1 MCPCVCVCSGV
12 SVMAVSIMS
21 ACCRASLLSLYFLA
35 CFLQVLIQ
43 GEVFRAGQTQDVF
56 LRSKRANSF
65 LLEELLQGNLER
77 ECYEEACSYEE
88 AREYFENTPKTNAFW
103 TRYVDGDQCES
114 APCLHGGNCSDRV
127 GGFLCSCPA
136 PHHGPVCQLGGAE
149 KPATARQTTTAEL
162 VKCPTEGP
170 TACHQLCTASQRSF
184 TCSCMPGFKLQRDGQ
199 SCLPEVAFPCGR
211 LPDKFHTTESIC
223 RHGNCPW
230 QVSLFSSRGVELC
243 GGVVLGRR
251 SVLTAARCLFPDS
264 QPDLRPSNFAVGIG
278 ANKKVPVQ
286 ALYVHE
292 SFRRDHQDNNLAI
305 LELSRPLNFSP
316 ALIHLCLP
324 EKDFSENI
332 LMHAGKTGVAAQR
345 GGRRTQTLVH
355 VTPDECR
362 GRVNAS
368 HRLSNKMFC
377 MARQNGAAR
386 SPNGP
391 LRPQNRAERSL
402 DGFSGNENGTESM
415 LNGHL
420 GPQNVTQRSPNVPL
434 RHQNGAQR
442 SPNVPLRHQNVTQRS
457 LNGPLRHQ
465 NGAQRSLN
473 GPLRHQNGAQRSLNG
488 PLRHQNVTQRSLN
501 GPLRHQNVSQRSPNV
516 PLRHQNG
523 AQRSPNVPLR
533 HQNVTQRS
541 LNGPLRHQNV
551 TQRSPNVPLRH
562 QNGAQRSLNGP
573 LRHQTGAQ
581 RSLSSAGKRS
591 KIENPE
597 TLEPAQGSGRCG
609 ELLPGTP
616 VATVERGTAFLTGLL
631 MTSSSGC
638 GGGGDSDLLVFT
650 KLSRY
655 LSWIRPRLKVA
666 EDYVTPQQLQYPEE
680 R

>member
-43 GEVFRAGQTQDVF
+43 GEEVFRAGQTQDVF

-391 LRPQNRAERSL
+391 LRPQNRAENAQWTFRTPKCHPEKPKRTFEAPKWRPEKPKRTFEAPKCHPEKL
-402 DGFSGNENGTESM
+402 KRTFEAPKWRPEKLKRTFEAPKWRPEK
-415 LNGHL
+415 LKRTFEAPKCHPEKL
-420 GPQNVTQRSPNVPL
+420 KRTFEAPKCQPEKPKRTFEAPKWRPEKPKRTFEAPKCHPEKLKRTFEAPKCHPEKPKRTFEAPKWRPEKLKRTFEAPNW
-434 RHQNGAQR
+434 R
-442 SPNVPLRHQNVTQRS
+442 
-457 LNGPLRHQ
+457 
-465 NGAQRSLN
+465 
-473 GPLRHQNGAQRSLNG
+473 
-488 PLRHQNVTQRSLN
+488 
-501 GPLRHQNVSQRSPNV
+501 
-516 PLRHQNG
+516 
-523 AQRSPNVPLR
+523 
-533 HQNVTQRS
+533 
-541 LNGPLRHQNV
+541 
-551 TQRSPNVPLRH
+551 
-562 QNGAQRSLNGP
+562 
-573 LRHQTGAQ
+573 
-581 RSLSSAGKRS
+581 
-591 KIENPE
+591 PE
-597 TLEPAQGSGRCG
+597 KL
-609 ELLPGTP
+609 
-616 VATVERGTAFLTGLL
+616 
-631 MTSSSGC
+631 
-638 GGGGDSDLLVFT
+638 
-650 KLSRY
+650 KLSRK
-655 LSWIRPRLKVA
+655 KVK
-666 EDYVTPQQLQYPEE
+666 D
-680 R
+680 